1 MSPFIQKLLARAP
14 NQDDLS
20 TSREGSGD
28 ELIIENSNPVL
39 PAGWSVGTALSV
51 GQQRLTNQDTLFTTC
66 SELHYD
72 NKRCFC
78 GFFIVA
84 DGMGGHQNGELAS
97 EAAARAMGEWVVE
110 QLYLP
115 YLRGEPSVKPEDL
128 LELMA
133 QGISQANQAVQKSA
147 SGGGTTLSSTLIYG
161 DQIYVAH
168 VGDSRIYYI
177 DPSGSIE
184 TLSHDHSYVQQL
196 VDMGHITPAEALVH
210 PQRNVLYQA
219 LGQIEPLEPEI
230 AAYDMPNSGHLLL
243 CSDGLWGVVPDGL
256 IADIV
261 HNAASPQAGCQELI
275 DAANEAGGPDNITAV
290 LVNLPG

>member
-1 MSPFIQKLLARAP
+1 MSPFIQKFLGRTT
-14 NQDDLS
+14 NQDDL
-20 TSREGSGD
+20 TTAQERSGHKHF
-28 ELIIENSNPVL
+28 IEHSDPML
-39 PAGWSVGTALSV
+39 PACWRVGTALSV
-51 GQQRLTNQDTLFTTC
+51 GQQRLTNQDTLFTTF

-78 GFFIVA
+78 GIFIVA

-115 YLRGEPSVKPEDL
+115 YLRGEPQVKPEDL

-147 SGGGTTLSSTLIYG
+147 SGGGTTLSSTLVYG
-161 DQIYVAH
+161 DHIYVAH

-177 DPSGSIE
+177 DSSGNIE
-184 TLSHDHSYVQQL
+184 TLSHDQSYVQQL

-210 PQRNVLYQA
+210 PQRNILYQA
-219 LGQIEPLEPEI
+219 LGQVEPLEPEI
-230 AAYDMPNSGHLLL
+230 AAYDMPDSGYLML

-256 IADIV
+256 IADII
-261 HNAASPQAGCQELI
+261 HNASDTQAACQDLI